1 MADLTTTYM
10 GLELASPLIAS
21 SNPLNLDIENLASLE
36 RFGVG
41 AAILPSLFEEQID
54 VEDVYETYKRHY
66 YGNAIPKPLEH
77 LTRMQGYNKGSAGYL
92 SLIFLAKQAVNMPII
107 ASLNGVS
114 TEGWIRYA
122 RLLEGAGADALE
134 LNTYY
139 LPTYTYHTSQSVEDM
154 YIRLVEAVRDSTNL
168 PLAVKISPY
177 ISALPAFVKRLE
189 EAGADA
195 VVMFNRFYQPDIDTV
210 LETVVPNLELS
221 RASELRLRLRW
232 AALIRGQVETDLGI
246 TGGIQSGQDL
256 VKAILAGGTV
266 GMSASAL
273 LRSGVAY
280 SGDILEEFEKWMDRH
295 GYATVEQFRGKLSPR
310 PGEKST
316 AFIRANYIKE
326 LRSYAEKHELA

>member
-21 SNPLNLDIENLASLE
+21 SNPLNLDIENLKSLE
-36 RFGVG
+36 RLGVG

-66 YGNAIPKPLEH
+66 YGNAIPKSMEH
-77 LTRMQGYNKGSAGYL
+77 LTTMQGYNKGSAGYL
-92 SLIFLAKQAVNMPII
+92 SLIFLAKQVVEMPII

-134 LNTYY
+134 LNTYF
-139 LPTYTYHTSQSVEDM
+139 LPTYTYHTSQSVEDQ
-154 YIRLVEAVRDSTNL
+154 YVRLVEAVRDSTKL
-168 PLAVKISPY
+168 PLAVKINPY

-195 VVMFNRFYQPDIDTV
+195 VVMFNRFYQPDIDPVT
-210 LETVVPNLELS
+210 ETVVSNLELS
-221 RASELRLRLRW
+221 TMAELRLRLRW
-232 AALIRGQVETDLGI
+232 AALIRGQVETDLAI

-266 GMSASAL
+266 GMVASAF

-280 SGDILEEFEKWMDRH
+280 ADDILEEFERWMDRH
-295 GYATVEQFRGKLSPR
+295 GYPTVDAFRGKLSPR
-310 PGEKST
+310 PGEKAT

-326 LRSYAEKHELA
+326 LRSYAEKHEII

>member
-1 MADLTTTYM
+1 M
-10 GLELASPLIAS
+10 GLKLASPLIAS

-77 LTRMQGYNKGSAGYL
+77 LTSMQGYNKGSAGYL
-92 SLIFLAKQAVNMPII
+92 SLIFLAKQVVQMPII

-134 LNTYY
+134 LNTYFI
-139 LPTYTYHTSQSVEDM
+139 PTYTYHTSQSVEDM
-154 YIRLVEAVRDSTNL
+154 YIRLVEAVRASTKL
-168 PLAVKISPY
+168 PLAVKINPY
-177 ISALPAFVKRLE
+177 ITALPAFVKRLE

-195 VVMFNRFYQPDIDTV
+195 VVMFNRFYQPDIDPVT
-210 LETVVPNLELS
+210 ETVVSNLELS
-221 RASELRLRLRW
+221 TMSELRLRLRW
-232 AALIRGQVETDLGI
+232 AALIRGQVTTDLGI

-256 VKAILAGGTV
+256 VKSILAGGTV
-266 GMSASAL
+266 GMVASAF

-280 SGDILEEFEKWMDRH
+280 AGDILDEFGQWMDTH
-295 GYATVEQFRGKLSPR
+295 GYATVDAFRGKLSPR
-310 PGEKST
+310 PGEKAT
-316 AFIRANYIKE
+316 AFVRANYIKE
-326 LRSYAEKHELA
+326 LRSYAEKNEIV